1 MFDYGIDEINED
13 IKTKKRVKYG
23 DNRLQKDPLDVSN
36 SNSSL
41 EIQDE

>member
-1 MFDYGIDEINED
+1 MYDYDIGEINED

-23 DNRLQKDPLDVSN
+23 DTRLQKDPFDVNN

-41 EIQDE
+41 EIQQD